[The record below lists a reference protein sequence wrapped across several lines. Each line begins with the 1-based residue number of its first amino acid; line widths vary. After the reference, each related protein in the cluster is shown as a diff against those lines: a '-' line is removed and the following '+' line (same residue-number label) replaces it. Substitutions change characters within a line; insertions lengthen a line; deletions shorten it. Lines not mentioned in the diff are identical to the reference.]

1 MEKTS
6 TEGRGYIRRTD
17 AKYLSI
23 PQAMERYQM
32 GRVLLKKI
40 ATEKNALLKFGA
52 VYRIDIDKFE
62 A

>member
-1 MEKTS
+1 MEKTLS
-6 TEGRGYIRRTD
+6 AGRGYVRRTD

-32 GRVLLKKI
+32 GRVFLKKI
-40 ATEKNALLKFGA
+40 ATEKEALLKFGRN
-52 VYRIDIDKFE
+52 YRIDVDKFE